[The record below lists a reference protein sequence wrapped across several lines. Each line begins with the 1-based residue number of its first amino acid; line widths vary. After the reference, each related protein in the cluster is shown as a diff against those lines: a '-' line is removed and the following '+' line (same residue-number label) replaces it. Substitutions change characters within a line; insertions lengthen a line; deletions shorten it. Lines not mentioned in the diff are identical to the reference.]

1 MAFVPETFILY
12 PEKLNFAPDKAAYTY
27 MKRYIFSLYICVTGC
42 LAAMATQRFDSLS
55 SPKTGNPSRVVDH
68 VQQFGLAEKQSGLPG
83 RHQGTTG

>member
-55 SPKTGNPSRVVDH
+55 SPNGKPEPCGRH